1 MHGLNPPQAAAVLHI
16 EGPLLV
22 LAGAGSGKTRVI
34 VEKIAHLIGCGR
46 YPARRIAA
54 ITFTNKSAKEM
65 RERVAKRLRE
75 QDADEVTIC
84 TFHALGLK
92 FLQIEH
98 AAVGLKRGFSI
109 FDADDAAAQIKDL
122 MYGAKPDDI
131 EDMKNLV
138 SRAKNAGLSPEQAM
152 AAARSNR
159 EKEAASVYERYQ
171 LRLTA
176 FNAVD
181 FDDLIRLPVQI
192 LEENPEIAL
201 AWRERIGY
209 LLVDECQDT
218 NDAQYRLLKQLAGE
232 KGNFTCVGDDDQSI
246 YAWRG
251 ANPEN
256 LQQMGRDYPA
266 LEIIKLEQNY
276 RCSNRVLRAANALIA
291 NNPHEHLKKLWSDQA
306 DGERIRVWEC
316 RNSEHEAEKVAAEIA
331 FVAQSR
337 NVPWSDFCILFR
349 GNFQSRP
356 LEKAMQLLRI
366 PYHLTGGTMFLE
378 RQEVKDTLAWLR
390 LLVNP
395 DDDTAFMRGAV
406 AQARC
411 RCRHA
416 GQAGRTGAGKGHA
429 DGAGR
434 RGDRRPAAAAAARGQ
449 QPGALHRHP
458 ARPACA
464 DRQVSSGD
472 MIRKVAKES
481 GLLSELRQ
489 QAKEEASY
497 QRRANNIE
505 ELAQWFEGG
514 PRGATAADLA
524 GQLALLS
531 RSDKDEGGNQVRMMT
546 MHASKGLEFP
556 YVFIVGCEDG
566 VLPHQVSLDEGN
578 LQEERRLLYVGITR
592 AKIQLWM
599 SYSKLTRKF
608 GEHVRLKPSRFFE
621 EIPAEEIQR
630 DGADPVAD
638 AARKKERA
646 SGVGGD
652 RGVVRLIGERRSP
665 RWRRSQC
672 IVVGRA
678 GGLAGTRRKPI
689 HGGSAAASMPRT
701 VPPSPPARPLTGS
714 VRASHGK
721 EKENQKQQPG
731 LRQNRGF
738 GWRSACASDRKRTP
752 APACIEPDRDA
763 APMLALLNDP
773 GFCASSATA
782 TCAARNRRVSTSRC
796 ACCTAMLNG
805 FACMP
810 SSACPMA
817 RLAGQCRAGAA

>member
-34 VEKIAHLIGCGR
+34 VEKIAHLIGSGR

-181 FDDLIRLPVQI
+181 FDDLIRLPVQV
-192 LEENPEIAL
+192 LEENPEIAV

-218 NDAQYRLLKQLAGE
+218 NDAQYRLLKQLAGD

-337 NVPWSDFCILFR
+337 KVPWSDFCILFR

-395 DDDTAFMRGAV
+395 DDDTAFMRAVQSPKRDVGAGTLAKLAELAQEKDMPM
-406 AQARC
+406 AQA
-411 RCRHA
+411 A
-416 GQAGRTGAGKGHA
+416 EAI
-429 DGAGR
+429 
-434 RGDRRPAAAAAARGQ
+434 
-449 QPGALHRHP
+449 GALQQLPPRAANSL
-458 ARPACA
+458 ARFTDILRDLRAQT
-464 DRQVSSGD
+464 RQISSGD

-646 SGVGGD
+646 S
-652 RGVVRLIGERRSP
+652 
-665 RWRRSQC
+665 
-672 IVVGRA
+672 A
-678 GGLAGTRRKPI
+678 GLA
-689 HGGSAAASMPRT
+689 A
-701 VPPSPPARPLTGS
+701 
-714 VRASHGK
+714 
-721 EKENQKQQPG
+721 
-731 LRQNRGF
+731 
-738 GWRSACASDRKRTP
+738 
-752 APACIEPDRDA
+752 IE
-763 APMLALLNDP
+763 ALFD
-773 GFCASSATA
+773 
-782 TCAARNRRVSTSRC
+782 
-796 ACCTAMLNG
+796 
-805 FACMP
+805 
-810 SSACPMA
+810 
-817 RLAGQCRAGAA
+817 

>member
-1 MHGLNPPQAAAVLHI
+1 MHGLNPPQQAAVMHC

-34 VEKIAHLIGCGR
+34 VEKIAQLIGSRR
-46 YPARRIAA
+46 YPAKRIAA

-65 RERVAKRLRE
+65 RERVAKRLRGG
-75 QDADEVTIC
+75 DADEVTIC

-109 FDADDAAAQIKDL
+109 FDADDSTSQVKDL

-131 EDMKNLV
+131 EDVKNLI

-152 AAARSNR
+152 QAARSNR

-181 FDDLIRLPVQI
+181 FDDLIRLPVQV

-218 NDAQYRLLKQLAGE
+218 NDAQYRLLKQLAGSA
-232 KGNFTCVGDDDQSI
+232 GNFTCVGDDDQSI

-331 FVAQSR
+331 YIAQAKQ
-337 NVPWSDFCILFR
+337 VPWSDFCILFR

-356 LEKAMQLLRI
+356 LEKALQLVRV
-366 PYHLTGGTMFLE
+366 PYHITGGTAFLE
-378 RQEVKDTLAWLR
+378 RQEVKDTLSWLR

-395 DDDTAFMRGAV
+395 DDDTAFMRAV
-406 AQARC
+406 QSPKREV
-411 RCRHA
+411 
-416 GQAGRTGAGKGHA
+416 GAGTLAKLAELASEKDLPMAHA
-429 DGAGR
+429 AE
-434 RGDRRPAAAAAARGQ
+434 AI
-449 QPGALHRHP
+449 GALAQLPPRAANSLSRFTDILRDLRAEMP
-458 ARPACA
+458 KL
-464 DRQVSSGD
+464 SSGD
-472 MIRKVAKES
+472 LVRRLVKDS
-481 GLLSELRQ
+481 GLVSELRG
-489 QAKEEASY
+489 ACKEESVY
-497 QRRANNIE
+497 QRRLANLE

-514 PRGATAADLA
+514 PRGASTADLA
-524 GQLALLS
+524 AQLALLS
-531 RSDKDEGGNQVRMMT
+531 RNDKDDGGNQVRMMT
-546 MHASKGLEFP
+546 LHASKGLEFP

-599 SYSKLTRKF
+599 SHSKLTRKF
-608 GEHVRLKPSRFFE
+608 GEHVRLKPSRFFD
-621 EIPAEEIQR
+621 EIPAEEMQR

-646 SGVGGD
+646 S
-652 RGVVRLIGERRSP
+652 
-665 RWRRSQC
+665 
-672 IVVGRA
+672 A
-678 GGLAGTRRKPI
+678 GLAAI
-689 HGGSAAASMPRT
+689 
-701 VPPSPPARPLTGS
+701 
-714 VRASHGK
+714 
-721 EKENQKQQPG
+721 Q
-731 LRQNRGF
+731 
-738 GWRSACASDRKRTP
+738 
-752 APACIEPDRDA
+752 
-763 APMLALLNDP
+763 ALFD
-773 GFCASSATA
+773 
-782 TCAARNRRVSTSRC
+782 
-796 ACCTAMLNG
+796 
-805 FACMP
+805 
-810 SSACPMA
+810 
-817 RLAGQCRAGAA
+817 

>member
-34 VEKIAHLIGCGR
+34 VEKIAHLIGSGR
-46 YPARRIAA
+46 YPALRIAA

-181 FDDLIRLPVQI
+181 FDDLIRLPVQV
-192 LEENPEIAL
+192 LEENPEIAV

-256 LQQMGRDYPA
+256 LQQMGRDYPT

-337 NVPWSDFCILFR
+337 KVPWSDFCILFR

-395 DDDTAFMRGAV
+395 DDDTAFMRAVQSPKRDVGAGTLARLAELAQEKDMPM
-406 AQARC
+406 AQA
-411 RCRHA
+411 A
-416 GQAGRTGAGKGHA
+416 EAI
-429 DGAGR
+429 
-434 RGDRRPAAAAAARGQ
+434 
-449 QPGALHRHP
+449 GALQQLPPRAANSL
-458 ARPACA
+458 ARFTDILRDLRAQT
-464 DRQVSSGD
+464 RQVSSGD

-646 SGVGGD
+646 S
-652 RGVVRLIGERRSP
+652 
-665 RWRRSQC
+665 
-672 IVVGRA
+672 A
-678 GGLAGTRRKPI
+678 GLA
-689 HGGSAAASMPRT
+689 A
-701 VPPSPPARPLTGS
+701 
-714 VRASHGK
+714 
-721 EKENQKQQPG
+721 
-731 LRQNRGF
+731 
-738 GWRSACASDRKRTP
+738 
-752 APACIEPDRDA
+752 IE
-763 APMLALLNDP
+763 ALFD
-773 GFCASSATA
+773 
-782 TCAARNRRVSTSRC
+782 
-796 ACCTAMLNG
+796 
-805 FACMP
+805 
-810 SSACPMA
+810 
-817 RLAGQCRAGAA
+817 

>member
-34 VEKIAHLIGCGR
+34 VEKIAHLIGSGR

-122 MYGAKPDDI
+122 MHGAKPDDI

-256 LQQMGRDYPA
+256 LQQMGRDYPT

-395 DDDTAFMRGAV
+395 DDDTAFMRAV
-406 AQARC
+406 QSPKRDV
-411 RCRHA
+411 
-416 GQAGRTGAGKGHA
+416 GAGTLARLAELAQEKDMPMAHA
-429 DGAGR
+429 AESI
-434 RGDRRPAAAAAARGQ
+434 
-449 QPGALHRHP
+449 GALQQLPPRAANSL
-458 ARPACA
+458 ARFTDILRDLRAQM
-464 DRQVSSGD
+464 RQVSSGD

-608 GEHVRLKPSRFFE
+608 GEHVRLKPSRFFD

-646 SGVGGD
+646 T
-652 RGVVRLIGERRSP
+652 
-665 RWRRSQC
+665 
-672 IVVGRA
+672 A
-678 GGLAGTRRKPI
+678 GLA
-689 HGGSAAASMPRT
+689 A
-701 VPPSPPARPLTGS
+701 
-714 VRASHGK
+714 
-721 EKENQKQQPG
+721 
-731 LRQNRGF
+731 
-738 GWRSACASDRKRTP
+738 
-752 APACIEPDRDA
+752 IE
-763 APMLALLNDP
+763 ALFD
-773 GFCASSATA
+773 
-782 TCAARNRRVSTSRC
+782 
-796 ACCTAMLNG
+796 
-805 FACMP
+805 
-810 SSACPMA
+810 
-817 RLAGQCRAGAA
+817 